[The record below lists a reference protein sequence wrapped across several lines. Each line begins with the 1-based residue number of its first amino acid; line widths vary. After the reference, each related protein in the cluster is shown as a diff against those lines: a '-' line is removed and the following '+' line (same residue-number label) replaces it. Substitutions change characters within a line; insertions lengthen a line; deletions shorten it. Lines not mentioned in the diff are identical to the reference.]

1 MQHSVAVRAY
11 GTEIFRRIYLVLIS
25 DFRYRY
31 NVMNVNEP
39 LADLSVTFLE
49 CKATYLATCPV
60 ATNTFLPGF

>member
-1 MQHSVAVRAY
+1 MAVRAY

-39 LADLSVTFLE
+39 LADLAVTFFE
-49 CKATYLATCPV
+49 YKATYLASCPV